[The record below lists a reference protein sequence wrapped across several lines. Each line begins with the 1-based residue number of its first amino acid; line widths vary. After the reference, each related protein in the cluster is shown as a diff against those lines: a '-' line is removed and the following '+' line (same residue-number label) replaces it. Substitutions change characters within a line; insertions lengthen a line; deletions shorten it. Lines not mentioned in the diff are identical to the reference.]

1 MREPWRV
8 LVIEDD
14 RSVASIHCR
23 FVSRMDGFT
32 VVGAACTAA
41 QARPMLVNLR
51 PHLVL
56 LDLGLPRENGVE
68 LLRRVRGSG
77 HPVEVIAVTAA
88 SSPEV
93 VRACFQLGVVDYLVK
108 PFRPERLRQAMEAFE
123 RHMAVFDGP
132 DLPQS
137 TVDAIRVRGRQLPK
151 DIAEGRLEEVR
162 RILAGARGPLSVAQ
176 VSAASGLA
184 RSTARR
190 YLDFLV
196 GLGQADVMPSP
207 GQRGRPSNLYSATFT
222 PPIADRARREAL
234 PPEQ

>member
-32 VVGAACTAA
+32 VVGVARTAA
-41 QARPMLVNLR
+41 EARPLLVNLR

-56 LDLGLPRENGVE
+56 LDLGLPRDSGVE
-68 LLRRVRGSG
+68 LLRQVRGSG
-77 HPVEVIAVTAA
+77 HPAEVIAVTAA
-88 SSPEV
+88 TAPEV
-93 VRACFQLGVVDYLVK
+93 VRAVFQLGVIDYLVK

-123 RHMAVFDGP
+123 RHMAVFEGGSMR
-132 DLPQS
+132 QAA
-137 TVDAIRVRGRQLPK
+137 VDEIRAQRRQLPK

-162 RILAGARGPLSVAQ
+162 RVLAGARGPQTVAQ
-176 VSAASGLA
+176 VSAATGLA

-190 YLDFLV
+190 YLEFLV
-196 GLGQADVMPSP
+196 GLGQADVTPSP
-207 GQRGRPSNLYSATFT
+207 GRRGRPSNLYSATLT
-222 PPIADRARREAL
+222 LPIADGAAL
-234 PPEQ
+234 PPSRRGG